1 MKRTGLIVGALT
13 SAACLCVSS
22 PASAYSVPCTAAVT
36 KATTD
41 ALAARAVFVTW
52 ATDLI
57 ARNSTK
63 AAIDKA
69 AATTAINLFVAD
81 IAALKT
87 ACAAG

>member
-1 MKRTGLIVGALT
+1 MKRAGLIVGALA
-13 SAACLCVSS
+13 SATCLWASS
-22 PASAYSVPCTAAVT
+22 PASAFSVPCTAAVT

-41 ALAARAVFVTW
+41 ALAVRSVWVTW

-63 AAIDKA
+63 AAVDRA
-69 AATTAINLFVAD
+69 AATTAINVFIAD
-81 IAALKT
+81 ITALRT

>member
-1 MKRTGLIVGALT
+1 MKRAGLIVGALT
-13 SAACLCVSS
+13 SAACLWASS
-22 PASAYSVPCTAAVT
+22 PASAFSVPCTAAVT

-41 ALAARAVFVTW
+41 ALAVRSVWVTW

-63 AAIDKA
+63 AAADKA
-69 AATTAINLFVAD
+69 AATTAINVFIAD
-81 IAALKT
+81 IGALRT